1 MSETE
6 TERLRQRTAERKSTP
21 KRKKGL
27 QTRPN
32 QTENKVSS
40 SGLSLSHLTT
50 TPKLM
55 MYKMSFIELA
65 NEGERLCKSG
75 DCSQVR
81 NERQTTTIENNL
93 I

>member
-1 MSETE
+1 MRQRQ
-6 TERLRQRTAERKSTP
+6 RLRQRTAEKVHQNA
-21 KRKKGL
+21 KKDYK
-27 QTRPN
+27 QD